1 MKRIIFVI
9 LILIV
14 INFST
19 NVFAIYYEKLT
30 NIRLLL
36 NIAEPIISVEKNQD
50 TIIKSINPNTPMQEF
65 YFTVKNYK
73 NIDDVKKIS
82 EINLE
87 FEIEIVNSDNTFPIK
102 YELYDC
108 LTNEKILLDDN
119 KSSKI
124 DMHKNVE
131 FERCYKLCV
140 IYEKQ
145 NSSSTESSI
154 DISVNATPKIYL

>member
-1 MKRIIFVI
+1 MKRIIFVV

-19 NVFAIYYEKLT
+19 NVFARYYERIS
-30 NIRLLL
+30 NIKLLL
-36 NIAEPIISVEKNQD
+36 NIAEPIIKVEKNQE
-50 TIIKSINPNTPMQEF
+50 TIIKNINQDTPMQEF

-73 NIDDVKKIS
+73 NIDNVKKIS
-82 EINLE
+82 EIDLE
-87 FEIEIVNSDNTFPIK
+87 FEMEIVNSDDTFPIK

-108 LTNEKILLDDN
+108 LTNEKVLLDDN

-124 DMHKNVE
+124 DMYKNEE

-140 IYEKQ
+140 TYENQ
-145 NSSSTESSI
+145 NGSSKENSI
-154 DISVNATPKIYL
+154 DILVNATPKIYF